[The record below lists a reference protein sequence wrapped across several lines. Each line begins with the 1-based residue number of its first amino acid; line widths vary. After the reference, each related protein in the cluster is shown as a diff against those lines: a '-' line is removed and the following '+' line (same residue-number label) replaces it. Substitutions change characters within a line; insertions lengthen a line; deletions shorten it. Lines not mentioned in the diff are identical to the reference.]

1 MLHFLGFILFV
12 LGAVMLAPTPVA
24 LLASE
29 ADLLPYFIVPAA
41 ISIAL
46 GFFLRRRYQP
56 VEITLGKAMV
66 LVASA
71 WIIFS
76 LFGSTPYIFGNN
88 MLAEDA
94 YFESMSGFTATGLT
108 MIPGDPIATNVV
120 ISEVSIWGPA
130 GSGFIELYNPTG
142 SNIDL
147 RNLYGG
153 GKELK
158 VRLVNSSDNVFTL
171 NINWINS
178 TILSHSYF
186 LFASDNAVDGI
197 AADAIFSTQLDNS
210 GGVIIDDD
218 LDLANGTI
226 DRVGWGAG
234 TVTNATE
241 GAKVPNDL
249 ATGDSI
255 ERKAWSI
262 STADRMRGPDSH
274 RGNGYETANNTNDF
288 VIHRGFY
295 APQNSFSAREEPVR
309 NIEACPRTIL
319 FWRSLTEWVGG
330 MGVVVLFLAA
340 LIGAGRA
347 ARKMYVAEARV
358 ERIEPSIRETARTLW
373 KIYALFTLLGVVGLY
388 FAGTPTLFEAVNHS
402 MTGIATGGFTVRN
415 TSFAGYGIPV
425 LAITILIMIAGA
437 ISFAVHRRVMAGH
450 WRELFKNI
458 EVQLML
464 VLIALATLL
473 LIWSMGLRD
482 ALFQSS
488 SALTGTGFSTADIS
502 KWGDPQKGL
511 LTILMVI
518 GGGYGSTSSAIKLI
532 RTVIIVKAVHWMI
545 KRSFLPQRAV
555 VPMKISGRIYSD
567 QEMMETS
574 IYAFIYII
582 VLISG
587 AVVLMVVGPYSAM
600 NSVFEAASAQGN
612 VGLSVGITSAAMP
625 ITGKISMTIQMLVG
639 RLEIIPVIAF
649 ISYLISK
656 VPRPRRKPF

>member
-1 MLHFLGFILFV
+1 MLHFLGFILLV

-24 LLASE
+24 LLANE
-29 ADLLPYFIVPAA
+29 ADLLPYFMVPAA
-41 ISIAL
+41 IAIAL
-46 GFFLRRRYQP
+46 GFFLRQRFQP

-66 LVASA
+66 LVAFA
-71 WIIFS
+71 WIVFAT
-76 LFGSTPYIFGNN
+76 FGSIPYILGNN
-88 MLAEDA
+88 MAVEDA

-108 MIPGDPIATNVV
+108 V
-120 ISEVSIWGPA
+120 IS
-130 GSGFIELYNPTG
+130 
-142 SNIDL
+142 
-147 RNLYGG
+147 
-153 GKELK
+153 
-158 VRLVNSSDNVFTL
+158 NVE
-171 NINWINS
+171 
-178 TILSHSYF
+178 
-186 LFASDNAVDGI
+186 
-197 AADAIFSTQLDNS
+197 
-210 GGVIIDDD
+210 GV
-218 LDLANGTI
+218 
-226 DRVGWGAG
+226 
-234 TVTNATE
+234 
-241 GAKVPNDL
+241 
-249 ATGDSI
+249 
-255 ERKAWSI
+255 
-262 STADRMRGPDSH
+262 
-274 RGNGYETANNTNDF
+274 
-288 VIHRGFY
+288 
-295 APQNSFSAREEPVR
+295 AP
-309 NIEACPRTIL
+309 TIL

-347 ARKMYVAEARV
+347 ARKMYIAEARV

-415 TSFAGYGIPV
+415 ASFAEYSYPV
-425 LAITILIMIAGA
+425 LAIAILIMLAGA
-437 ISFAVHRRVMAGH
+437 ISFAVHRRVVMAGH
-450 WRELFKNI
+450 WRELFQNI

-464 VLIALATLL
+464 VLVALATLL
-473 LIWSMGLRD
+473 LIWSVDLHD

-488 SALTGTGFSTADIS
+488 SALTGTGFSTADLS

-567 QEMMETS
+567 QDMMETA

-600 NSVFEAASAQGN
+600 NSVFESASAQGN

-625 ITGKISMTIQMLVG
+625 IAGKISMTIQMLVG
-639 RLEIIPVIAF
+639 RLEIIPVIAL

>member
-1 MLHFLGFILFV
+1 VLHFLGFILLV

-24 LLASE
+24 FLASE
-29 ADLLPYFIVPAA
+29 ADLLPYFVVPAA

-46 GFFLRRRYQP
+46 GFFIRRRFQP
-56 VEITLGKAMV
+56 AEITLGKAMV

-71 WIIFS
+71 WIVFAT
-76 LFGSTPYIFGNN
+76 FGSIPYIFGNN
-88 MLAEDA
+88 MAVEDA

-108 MIPGDPIATNVV
+108 MISNV
-120 ISEVSIWGPA
+120 E
-130 GSGFIELYNPTG
+130 
-142 SNIDL
+142 
-147 RNLYGG
+147 
-153 GKELK
+153 
-158 VRLVNSSDNVFTL
+158 
-171 NINWINS
+171 
-178 TILSHSYF
+178 
-186 LFASDNAVDGI
+186 
-197 AADAIFSTQLDNS
+197 
-210 GGVIIDDD
+210 GV
-218 LDLANGTI
+218 
-226 DRVGWGAG
+226 
-234 TVTNATE
+234 
-241 GAKVPNDL
+241 
-249 ATGDSI
+249 
-255 ERKAWSI
+255 
-262 STADRMRGPDSH
+262 
-274 RGNGYETANNTNDF
+274 
-288 VIHRGFY
+288 
-295 APQNSFSAREEPVR
+295 AP
-309 NIEACPRTIL
+309 TIL

-330 MGVVVLFLAA
+330 VGVVVLFLAA

-347 ARKMYVAEARV
+347 ARNMYVAEARV

-373 KIYALFTLLGVVGLY
+373 KIYALFTLFGVVGLY
-388 FAGTPTLFEAVNHS
+388 LAGTPTLFEAVNHS

-415 TSFAGYGIPV
+415 TSFAEYGYPV
-425 LAITILIMIAGA
+425 LAISILIMLAGA

-450 WRELFKNI
+450 WRELFQNI
-458 EVQLML
+458 EVRLML

-473 LIWSMGLRD
+473 LIWSVGLRD

-488 SALTGTGFSTADIS
+488 SALTGTGFSTADLS
-502 KWGDPQKGL
+502 TWGDPQKGL
-511 LTILMVI
+511 LTILMTI

-567 QEMMETS
+567 QGMMETA

-600 NSVFEAASAQGN
+600 NSVFESASAQGN

-625 ITGKISMTIQMLVG
+625 LAGKISMTIQMLVG

-649 ISYLISK
+649 IIYLISR